1 MSINLA
7 SLLTDDERRL
17 LKRCEE
23 LYSRAEQGII
33 SATAFLN
40 LRERYIIEH
49 QYSKLFL
56 NSESEPLCFFY
67 GGFPGAQRAL
77 LCFMP
82 AYCRYS
88 LEAGIITPSFCR
100 EELSEH
106 ITPIRIK
113 ASGYVKLSHRDYL
126 GALIGLGIERTSVG
140 DILPDSEGATVF
152 VSPSVADLIKNE
164 LIYIGRDK
172 VKATGITLPDDFDFI
187 QEFDT
192 VRGTVASPRLDAV
205 VAELANCS
213 RETAKTVIKQGL
225 CEHNHFTAS
234 ESDAEVENN
243 DIISVRKVGAVK
255 GGKFII
261 DSIDDLSGKGRIIL
275 KARRYK

>member
-1 MSINLA
+1 MSINLT
-7 SLLTDDERRL
+7 SLLTEDEHRL
-17 LKRCEE
+17 IKRCEE
-23 LYSRAEQGII
+23 LYSRAEQGVI
-33 SATAFLN
+33 SVSPFLN

-49 QYSKLFL
+49 QCSKLFSG
-56 NSESEPLCFFY
+56 SEAEPLCFFY
-67 GGFPGAQRAL
+67 GGFPTAQRTL
-77 LCFMP
+77 LCFIP

-88 LEAGIITPSFCR
+88 LENGTVTPAFCR

-106 ITPIRIK
+106 ITAVRIK

-140 DILPDSEGATVF
+140 DILPDGEGATVF
-152 VSPSVADLIKNE
+152 VSPSVSELIKNE

-172 VKATGITLPDDFDFI
+172 VKAVGITLPDDFDFV

-205 VAELANCS
+205 VAELAKCS
-213 RETAKTVIKQGL
+213 RENAKGIIRQGL

-234 ESDAEVENN
+234 ESDAEVENG
-243 DIISVRKVGAVK
+243 DIISIRKTSGTK

-261 DSIDDLSGKGRIIL
+261 DSVDDTSAKGRIIL